1 MSVYRPK
8 YKVGDQTRTVNVWWY
23 KFRFAGQMIRESSKS
38 QSKTVAKEAERARRR
53 ELEESWNQ
61 IKRRKL
67 PPLFSLA
74 AADWLKTRTSI
85 APATERSYK
94 LAISQLTKDFGKQ
107 LLCDLSG
114 EDLAAYQTRRKR
126 DGVSNRTVNLELGVL
141 RSILRR
147 NRMWEPI
154 AGDVDFL
161 KESPSPGRALT
172 HEEETVLLD
181 AASRS
186 RCRSLYP
193 VIMLAINTGMRAS
206 EIRGLTWA
214 QVDFLAKSL
223 TVGKSKTAAGTGRI
237 IPVNPRALALLTH
250 WRGLF
255 PGAEAELYVFPH
267 EKYGLAGNDRKQCAY
282 EIIPTEP
289 MNRWKVA
296 WESARKAAG
305 VSCRFHDLRHTFISR
320 LAESQASDST
330 VMALAGHVSRAMME
344 RYSHIRMEAKR
355 LAVDDLSG
363 TDFEPGV
370 AQNWAQFFVSEKTDE
385 AKLLKISGEP
395 GRTRT
400 CNPLIKS
407 STRTWNQQLRQ
418 SDKTRAYVLQ
428 RACSHGHVVL
438 AAHA

>member
-1 MSVYRPK
+1 MSL
-8 YKVGDQTRTVNVWWY
+8 YKRGDVWWY

-38 QSKTVAKEAERARRR
+38 DSKTIAKDAERVRRR

-74 AADWLKTRTSI
+74 AGDWLKTRTSI
-85 APATERSYK
+85 APSTERSYK
-94 LAISQLTKDFGKQ
+94 LAISQLTTDFGKQ
-107 LLCDLSG
+107 LLCDLSR

-126 DGVSNRTVNLELGVL
+126 EGVSNRTVNLELGVL

-147 NRMWEPI
+147 YRMWEAI
-154 AGDVDFL
+154 AADVDFL
-161 KESPSPGRALT
+161 KESASPGRALT
-172 HEEETVLLD
+172 HEEETILLD
-181 AASRS
+181 VASKS

-223 TVGKSKTAAGTGRI
+223 MVGKSKTEAGTGRI
-237 IPVNPRALALLTH
+237 IPLNPRAVAVLTH

-255 PGAEAELYVFPH
+255 PGAEPEHYVFPH

-282 EIIPTEP
+282 EVIPTEP
-289 MNRWKVA
+289 MHRWKVA
-296 WESARKAAG
+296 WESARKAAR

-344 RYSHIRMEAKR
+344 RYSHTRMEAKR
-355 LAVDDLSG
+355 KAVDPLSG

-370 AQNWAQFFVSEKTDE
+370 AQNWAQFFVSEKSDE
-385 AKLLKISGEP
+385 ANSLKTDGEP

-400 CNPLIKS
+400 SNPLIKS
-407 STRTWNQQLRQ
+407 QLL
-418 SDKTRAYVLQ
+418 Y
-428 RACSHGHVVL
+428 H
-438 AAHA
+438 

>member
-1 MSVYRPK
+1 MSL
-8 YKVGDQTRTVNVWWY
+8 YKRGDVWWY
-23 KFRFAGQMIRESSKS
+23 KFRFAGQVIRESSKS
-38 QSKTVAKEAERARRR
+38 ESKTVGKDAERARRR

-67 PPLFSLA
+67 PPLFSIA

-85 APATERSYK
+85 APSTERSYK
-94 LAISQLTKDFGKQ
+94 LAISHLTTAFGKQ
-107 LLCDLSG
+107 LLCDISG
-114 EDLAAYQTRRKR
+114 QDLAAYQTRRKR
-126 DGVSNRTVNLELGVL
+126 EGVSNRTVNLELGVL

-147 NRMWEPI
+147 YRMWEAI
-154 AGDVDFL
+154 AVDVDFL
-161 KESPSPGRALT
+161 KESASPGRALT
-172 HEEETVLLD
+172 HEEEATLLD
-181 AASRS
+181 VASKS

-206 EIRGLTWA
+206 EIRGLTWT

-223 TVGKSKTAAGTGRI
+223 TVGKSKTAAGAGRI
-237 IPVNPRALALLTH
+237 IPLNPRAVAVLTH

-255 PGAEAELYVFPH
+255 HGAEAEHYVFPH
-267 EKYGLAGNDRKQCAY
+267 EKYGLAGSDRKQCAY
-282 EIIPTEP
+282 EITPTEP
-289 MNRWKVA
+289 MHRWKVA
-296 WESARKAAG
+296 WESARKAAK

-355 LAVDDLSG
+355 RAVDDLSG
-363 TDFEPGV
+363 SDFEPCV
-370 AQNWAQFFVSEKTDE
+370 AQNWAQFFISEKSDE
-385 AKLLKISGEP
+385 AKSLKTSGEP

-407 STRTWNQQLRQ
+407 QLL
-418 SDKTRAYVLQ
+418 Y
-428 RACSHGHVVL
+428 H
-438 AAHA
+438 

>member
-1 MSVYRPK
+1 MSLYRR
-8 YKVGDQTRTVNVWWY
+8 GEIWWY

-38 QSKTVAKEAERARRR
+38 ESKTIAKDAERQRRR

-74 AADWLKTRTSI
+74 ASEWLKTRTSI
-85 APATERSYK
+85 APSTQRSYK
-94 LAISQLTKDFGKQ
+94 LAISHLAADFGKQ
-107 LLCDLSG
+107 LLCDLAAA
-114 EDLAAYQTRRKR
+114 DLAAYQTRRKR

-147 NRMWEPI
+147 YRMWE
-154 AGDVDFL
+154 AVAADVDFL
-161 KESPSPGRALT
+161 KENPSPGRALT
-172 HEEETVLLD
+172 ADEESRLLEV
-181 AASRS
+181 ASKS
-186 RCRSLYP
+186 RCRSLYA
-193 VIMLAINTGMRAS
+193 VVMLAINTGLRAS
-206 EIRGLTWA
+206 EIRGLAWR
-214 QVDFLAKSL
+214 QVDFLGSAL
-223 TVGKSKTAAGTGRI
+223 TVGQSKTAAGTGRMV
-237 IPVNPRALALLTH
+237 PLNPRALAVLTH

-255 PGAEAELYVFPH
+255 PGAQPEHYVFPH
-267 EKYGLAGNDRKQCAY
+267 EKYGLAGNERQPCAW
-282 EIIPTEP
+282 EIEP
-289 MNRWKVA
+289 AQPMHRWKVA

-355 LAVDDLSG
+355 RAVDTLSG

-370 AQNWAQFFVSEKTDE
+370 AQNWAQFFVSEKSNDDN
-385 AKLLKISGEP
+385 LLKTRGEP

-407 STRTWNQQLRQ
+407 QLL
-418 SDKTRAYVLQ
+418 Y
-428 RACSHGHVVL
+428 H
-438 AAHA
+438 